1 MSPAGTLLDIAKLSA
16 HAETLDGSIPV
27 VEGFDLCVQPGKIV
41 GLVGETGAGKS
52 LSMRAAIGL
61 LPNGIRATAGTVT
74 FDGQEISASDPGRLR
89 RRLGHG
95 VALLMQHTRSGLN
108 PFLRVST
115 QIERVARYQ
124 GMPRRASSAF
134 SRELLSKVDLAPDEI
149 LPRYPHQLSG
159 GQAQR
164 VALAITLASNPRL
177 LIADEP
183 TTALDVS
190 TQATVISLLQRV
202 CRERD
207 MALIL
212 ITHNLALVSRVVDD
226 VVLMRAGRIVETG
239 TAQRIFTRP
248 EHDYTVS
255 LLAAILDP
263 DGPVEV
269 AGTR

>member
-1 MSPAGTLLDIAKLSA
+1 MPPAGTLLDIANLSVQA
-16 HAETLDGSIPV
+16 ATLDGAIPV
-27 VEGFDLCVQPGKIV
+27 VEGFDLRVEPGKIV

-74 FDGQEISASDPGRLR
+74 FDRQEIGASDPGRLR
-89 RRLGHG
+89 QRLGHG
-95 VALLMQHTRSGLN
+95 VALLMQHTRSALN
-108 PFLRVST
+108 PFLRVSA

-124 GMPRRASSAF
+124 GTPRRASSAV
-134 SRELLSKVDLAPDEI
+134 SRELLSKVDLAPADI

-190 TQATVISLLQRV
+190 TQATVIGLLQRV
-202 CRERD
+202 CRERN

-212 ITHNLALVSRVVDD
+212 ITHNLALISRVVDE
-226 VVLMRAGRIVETG
+226 VVLMRAGHIVESG
-239 TAQRIFTRP
+239 PAQRIFTRP

-263 DGPVEV
+263 DAPVEL
-269 AGTR
+269 ARIR

>member
-1 MSPAGTLLDIAKLSA
+1 MPLGGTLLDITNLSA
-16 HAETLDGSIPV
+16 YADTLDGAIPL
-27 VEGFDLCVQPGKIV
+27 VEEFDLRVQPGKIV

-61 LPNGIRATAGTVT
+61 LPNGIRASAGTVA
-74 FDGQEISASDPGRLR
+74 FGGQEISASDPAQLR

-95 VALLMQHTRSGLN
+95 IALLMQHTRSALN
-108 PFLRVST
+108 PFLRASA

-124 GMPRRASSAF
+124 GVPRNASKNIA
-134 SRELLSKVDLAPDEI
+134 RELLSSVDLAPDEI

-190 TQATVISLLQRV
+190 TQATVINLLQRV

-207 MALIL
+207 MGLIL
-212 ITHNLALVSRVVDD
+212 ITHNLALISRVVDD
-226 VVLMRAGRIVETG
+226 VVLMRAGRVVERG
-239 TAQRIFTRP
+239 TAQRIFTHP
-248 EHDYTVS
+248 EHAYTVS
-255 LLAAILDP
+255 LMAAILDP
-263 DGPVEV
+263 DGPGELLEV
-269 AGTR
+269 R